1 MVICAISS
9 VTLMPLG
16 DAMTLLFTAPFS
28 TMVIAAFFLG
38 HRMRL
43 YRILCALLLIGG
55 AVFVIRP
62 SFIFDHLSLNV
73 RSDPITKSF
82 NNSPVILFNQGILK

>member
-1 MVICAISS
+1 MVICAVSS

-28 TMVIAAFFLG
+28 TMIVAAMFLG
-38 HRMRL
+38 HRLRL

-62 SFIFDHLSLNV
+62 SFIFEHLSLNITN
-73 RSDPITKSF
+73 DPITKNF
-82 NNSPVILFNQGILK
+82 NNSPVIVFNQGILK